1 MFLLLVA
8 LLLIAVLV
16 SACADIA
23 MRIELSKQEVP
34 GEKLSWWSYR
44 GGDLVPKTYQEL
56 FPGSRLPLLR
66 DIPFYLVAVF
76 AAAALIAA
84 LWKSK

>member
-1 MFLLLVA
+1 MFLLLIA
-8 LLLIAVLV
+8 ILLIAMLIG
-16 SACADIA
+16 ACADIA

-34 GEKLSWWSYR
+34 GEKLSWWGLR
-44 GGDLVPKTYQEL
+44 GGDQVPETYQEL
-56 FPGSRLPLLR
+56 FSKSRLPLLR
-66 DIPFYLVAVF
+66 DISFYFVAVL